1 MDSSTHQ
8 ARWRVFEPA
17 GGHDPA
23 GSKTRQ
29 RAWGNSIVEAPMR
42 VLLASLVALGL
53 FAPAGLAGETPV
65 GKVVLDLWDAAYLQG
80 GRAGH
85 VHTFVEE
92 FERDG
97 EKPLRTTVELRLKVK
112 RFSDTVEL
120 GMDSGDVATADGK

>member
-1 MDSSTHQ
+1 
-8 ARWRVFEPA
+8 
-17 GGHDPA
+17 
-23 GSKTRQ
+23 
-29 RAWGNSIVEAPMR
+29 MR
-42 VLLASLVALGL
+42 VLLASLVAFGL
-53 FAPAGLAGETPV
+53 LAPAGVAGEKPV

-97 EKPLRTTVELRLKVK
+97 EKLLRTTVELRLKVK

-120 GMDSGDVATADGK
+120 GMDSGDIATAEGKVVALFMRQMLGKNKKLEIVGV